1 MSDADAPSG
10 SDFKQASSNL
20 NEGLKTCQA
29 VISGYR
35 ALLVPKKNVTALA
48 DKQNP
53 GSLEGQDELFRG
65 D

>member
-20 NEGLKTCQA
+20 NEGLKNCQA

-35 ALLVPKKNVTALA
+35 ALLVPEKNVTVLA

-53 GSLEGQDELFRG
+53 GSLDGQNELFG
-65 D
+65 SD